1 MVLEFDRKV
10 VAMQKLG
17 IQEAKSRLRDLIE
30 DAMQGQEVFIVKSSS
45 QIVQLVP
52 VEPPI
57 RHPQF
62 GSARGLIELS
72 DDFDAPLEDLSEYMQ

>member
-1 MVLEFDRKV
+1 
-10 VAMQKLG
+10 MQKLG
-17 IQEAKSRLRDLIE
+17 IQEAQSRLRDLVD
-30 DAMQGQEVFIVKSSS
+30 DAIRGQEVFIVKSNA

-57 RHPQF
+57 RRPQF

-72 DDFDAPLEDLSEYMQ
+72 DDFDAPLEDLREYLQ